1 MTASIS
7 TKRTKR
13 STAIRLS
20 LAGIALVGIGAAATT
35 AAWTDNVFFTATAT
49 TSTFNLQGSADGV
62 NFAEGDGVAPSISIP
77 IDATVFQGMTPG
89 DIRETTVTVKNTGL
103 LQATLDAPSVAI
115 AGDLFA
121 VGGLTAAATHTGSS
135 LVLNT
140 NATTTFKV
148 TVTAPANLAS
158 TFQGKSGNLTVTI
171 SGKSS

>member
-77 IDATVFQGMTPG
+77 IAATVFQGMTPG
-89 DIRETTVTVKNTGL
+89 DTKTTTVTVKNVGA
-103 LQATLDAPSVAI
+103 LQATLDAPVAVGS
-115 AGDLFA
+115 GDLFA
-121 VGGLTAAATHTGSS
+121 AGGLTVQIVRTGASTP
-135 LVLNT
+135 LNT
-140 NATTTFKV
+140 NDTAAFVV
-148 TVTAPANLAS
+148 TVTAPSNMAS
-158 TFQGKSGNLTVTI
+158 TFQAKNGNVNVTI